1 MISAAYLSTLAIIS
15 FIICTLILINFIIKI
30 FGFKFYGSTTIPL
43 VLVFVL
49 CYLFALVP
57 NLYPITFVDGQPQ
70 FGSNNVLVS
79 MATSIFDALKMFAV
93 SFEKDAILNYFNAG
107 GYYKLFSIGYVF
119 TSISALLFASISII
133 VFTMKTFG
141 AKIKTLWFLMV
152 SKRDICYIFSDPK
165 VPIAST
171 LGQDLL
177 DKKKIVVMVITRS
190 SQKTQEGTEY
200 KDSLLMKGFD
210 VHIEN
215 FSTGI
220 CRVIFSR
227 FGRKRR
233 TFVYGIF
240 SNDDLSISLA
250 NAFQDTIEKIKD
262 RKTSRL
268 YKIEKKPDE
277 ITKSIESLN
286 KRINTIKETLE
297 NTSNDKRRS
306 KKLNKK
312 LLKTSSKLEKK
323 NKELLSSKK
332 EMLTAYRNFKVFV
345 TYHEA
350 DIDLNNNYSK
360 KTKHIINTLSEYD
373 IISTDFVLN
382 NPIDS
387 FIDIDHLDDI
397 SEGSMNVSFLGFGKI
412 NRPIFEKMTG
422 AYQLWGDNTHK
433 ITYSILDRDSKQ
445 LAEFCNNE
453 YTSKNNKD
461 PEIPFLYKV
470 QADCNQEDLTEFN
483 TIEKYVERISKD
495 ESRFTN
501 TGFEHFIVSVCD
513 TNRDIKIATYLRKAI
528 FKYVSNNL
536 TRCRIYVRISNNTLA
551 NNFINNNDGL
561 PIFTLTKYN
570 EKYFY
575 KKEDDLPE
583 VPIIVFGESA
593 LMSDYI
599 ANRYDKLYKLAIGTQ
614 KSYNKSTGDEE
625 LDYVNAE
632 LDIIESNKKE
642 FLQNT
647 DAAYNMHIKTKLLG
661 YDLDHNFDI
670 FENSQKIS
678 NIDDSFFAK
687 IDNYKFQVEKANNK
701 DDVIKLAQLEHN
713 RWVAASYVLNK
724 FSKWDKQEFIKANQT
739 LATNY
744 KENKDNSIK
753 INQGLAQKKEPERDI
768 ANKGF
773 KTSSN
778 DAVHICMLTN
788 SGLYNL
794 KQFIDQQKFN
804 NVTEESIKKQS
815 YKLIFTNDINQIK
828 EMLKALIK
836 EF

>member
-43 VLVFVL
+43 VVVFVL

-57 NLYPITFVDGQPQ
+57 NLYPIAAIVDGKPV

-79 MATSIFDALKMFAV
+79 MAVSIFDAIKMFAV
-93 SFEKDAILNYFNAG
+93 SFKKDAILNYFNAG
-107 GYYKLFSIGYVF
+107 GYYELFSIGYVF
-119 TSISALLFASISII
+119 TSVSALLFASISVI

-141 AKIKTLWFLMV
+141 AKIKTRWFLMF

-171 LGQDLL
+171 LAQDLL
-177 DKKKIVVMVITRS
+177 EKKKIVVMVITRS

-210 VHIEN
+210 VRIEN

-220 CRVIFSR
+220 CRLIFSR

-250 NAFQDTIEKIKD
+250 NAFQDTIEKSEN
-262 RKTSRL
+262 RKTFRL
-268 YKIEKKPDE
+268 YKINKKRDE
-277 ITKSIESLN
+277 LTTSVESLN
-286 KRINTIKETLE
+286 TRIITIEENLE
-297 NTSNDKRRS
+297 NTSIDKEQS
-306 KKLNKK
+306 AKLNKE
-312 LLKTSSKLEKK
+312 LLKAKAELEEK

-387 FIDIDHLDDI
+387 FIDIDKLDDI

-433 ITYSILDRDSKQ
+433 ITYSILDRDSNK

-453 YTSKNNKD
+453 YTSKNTKD

-470 QADCNQEDLTEFN
+470 QADCDQEDLTEFN

-495 ESRFTN
+495 KTRFTN
-501 TGFEHFIVSVCD
+501 TGFEHFIISVCD

-528 FKYVSNNL
+528 FKYISNNL

-551 NNFINNNDGL
+551 QNFINNNDGV
-561 PIFTLTKYN
+561 PIFPLTEYN
-570 EKYFY
+570 DKFFY
-575 KKEDDLPE
+575 KKEANLPE

-614 KSYNKSTGDEE
+614 KSYNKPTGNEE

-632 LDIIESNKKE
+632 LDIIGSNKKE

-661 YDLDHNFDI
+661 YELDYNFDI
-670 FENSQKIS
+670 FDNSQKIS
-678 NIDDSFFAK
+678 NIDDNFFAT
-687 IDNYKFQVEKANNK
+687 IDNYKFQVENINSK
-701 DDVIKLAQLEHN
+701 DDIIKLAQLEHN
-713 RWVAASYVLNK
+713 RWVAASYILNK
-724 FSKWDKQEFIKANQT
+724 FSKWDKEFFIKFNQT
-739 LATNY
+739 LATNQI
-744 KENKDNSIK
+744 KD
-753 INQGLAQKKEPERDI
+753 KKPKRDI
-768 ANKGF
+768 ADKGF

-794 KQFIDQQKFN
+794 KQHIDKQKFD
-804 NVTEESIKKQS
+804 NVTEDSIKNQS
-815 YKLIFTNDINQIK
+815 YKLVFTNDINQIK
-828 EMLKALIK
+828 EMLKALNK
-836 EF
+836 RF

>member
-15 FIICTLILINFIIKI
+15 FVICTLILINFIIKI

-43 VLVFVL
+43 VVAFVL

-57 NLYPITFVDGQPQ
+57 NLYPITAIVDGKPV

-79 MATSIFDALKMFAV
+79 MAVSIFDAIKMFAV

-107 GYYKLFSIGYVF
+107 GYYELFSIGYVF
-119 TSISALLFASISII
+119 TSVSALLFASISVI

-141 AKIKTLWFLMV
+141 AKIKTRWFLMF

-171 LGQDLL
+171 LAQDLL
-177 DKKKIVVMVITRS
+177 EKKKIVVMVITRS

-210 VHIEN
+210 VRIEN

-250 NAFQDTIEKIKD
+250 NAFQDTIEKSEN

-268 YKIEKKPDE
+268 YKINKKRDE
-277 ITKSIESLN
+277 LTTLVESLN
-286 KRINTIKETLE
+286 SCIITIEENLQ
-297 NTSNDKRRS
+297 NTSIDKEQS
-306 KKLNKK
+306 AKLNKE
-312 LLKTSSKLEKK
+312 LLKAKAELEEK
-323 NKELLSSKK
+323 NKELLSLKK

-387 FIDIDHLDDI
+387 FIDIDKLDDI

-433 ITYSILDRDSKQ
+433 ITYSILDRDSNK

-453 YTSKNNKD
+453 YTSKNTKD

-470 QADCNQEDLTEFN
+470 QADCDQEDLTEFN

-495 ESRFTN
+495 KSRFTN

-513 TNRDIKIATYLRKAI
+513 TNKDIKIATYLRKAI

-551 NNFINNNDGL
+551 QNFINNNDGV
-561 PIFTLTKYN
+561 PIFPLTEYN
-570 EKYFY
+570 DKFFY
-575 KKEDDLPE
+575 KKEANLPE

-614 KSYNKSTGDEE
+614 KSYNKPTGNEE

-632 LDIIESNKKE
+632 LDIIGSNKKE

-661 YDLDHNFDI
+661 YGLDYNFDI
-670 FENSQKIS
+670 FDNSQKIS
-678 NIDDSFFAK
+678 NIDDNFFAT
-687 IDNYKFQVEKANNK
+687 IDNYKFQVGNINSK
-701 DDVIKLAQLEHN
+701 DDIIKLAQLEHN
-713 RWVAASYVLNK
+713 RWVAASYILNK
-724 FSKWDKQEFIKANQT
+724 FSKWDKEFFIKFNQT
-739 LATNY
+739 LATNQI
-744 KENKDNSIK
+744 KD
-753 INQGLAQKKEPERDI
+753 KKPKRDI
-768 ANKGF
+768 ADKGF

-794 KQFIDQQKFN
+794 KQHIDKQKFD
-804 NVTEESIKKQS
+804 NVTEDSIKNQS
-815 YKLIFTNDINQIK
+815 YKLVFTNDINQIK

-836 EF
+836 DFK

>member
-43 VLVFVL
+43 VVVFVL

-57 NLYPITFVDGQPQ
+57 NLYPITAIVDGQPE

-79 MATSIFDALKMFAV
+79 IATSIFDAIKMFAV

-107 GYYKLFSIGYVF
+107 GYYELFSIGYVF
-119 TSISALLFASISII
+119 TSVSALLFASISII

-141 AKIKTLWFLMV
+141 AKIKTRWFLMF
-152 SKRDICYIFSDPK
+152 SKRDISYIFSDPK

-171 LGQDLL
+171 LAQDLL
-177 DKKKIVVMVITRS
+177 EKKKIVVMVITRS

-210 VHIEN
+210 VRIEN

-220 CRVIFSR
+220 CRLIFSR

-250 NAFQDTIEKIKD
+250 NAFQDTIEKSEN
-262 RKTSRL
+262 RKTFRL
-268 YKIEKKPDE
+268 YKINKKRDE
-277 ITKSIESLN
+277 LTTSVESLN
-286 KRINTIKETLE
+286 TRIITIEENLE
-297 NTSNDKRRS
+297 NTSIDKEQS
-306 KKLNKK
+306 AKLNKE
-312 LLKTSSKLEKK
+312 LLKAKAELEEK
-323 NKELLSSKK
+323 NKELLSLKK

-387 FIDIDHLDDI
+387 FINIDKLDDI

-433 ITYSILDRDSKQ
+433 ITYSILDRDSNK

-453 YTSKNNKD
+453 YTSKNTKD

-470 QADCNQEDLTEFN
+470 QADCDQEDLTEFN

-495 ESRFTN
+495 KSRFTN
-501 TGFEHFIVSVCD
+501 TGFEHFIISVCD

-551 NNFINNNDGL
+551 QNFINNNTKDT
-561 PIFTLTKYN
+561 IFRLTEYNNKYL
-570 EKYFY
+570 Y
-575 KKEDDLPE
+575 KKEAELPE

-614 KSYNKSTGDEE
+614 KSYNKPTGNEE

-632 LDIIESNKKE
+632 LDIIGSNKKE

-661 YDLDHNFDI
+661 YELDYNFDI
-670 FENSQKIS
+670 FDNSQKIS
-678 NIDDSFFAK
+678 NIDDNFFAT
-687 IDNYKFQVEKANNK
+687 IDNYKFQVENINSK
-701 DDVIKLAQLEHN
+701 DDIIKLAQLEHN
-713 RWVAASYVLNK
+713 RWVAASYILNK
-724 FSKWDKQEFIKANQT
+724 FSKWDKEFFIKFNQT
-739 LATNY
+739 LATNQIT
-744 KENKDNSIK
+744 D
-753 INQGLAQKKEPERDI
+753 KKPKRDI
-768 ANKGF
+768 ADKGF

-794 KQFIDQQKFN
+794 KQHIDKQKFD
-804 NVTEESIKKQS
+804 NVTEDSIKKQS
-815 YKLIFTNDINQIK
+815 YKLVFTNDINQIK

-836 EF
+836 DSK

>member
-43 VLVFVL
+43 VVAFVL

-57 NLYPITFVDGQPQ
+57 NLYPITAIVDGKPV

-79 MATSIFDALKMFAV
+79 MAVSIFDAIKMFAV

-107 GYYKLFSIGYVF
+107 GYYELFSIGYVF
-119 TSISALLFASISII
+119 TSVSALLFASISVI

-141 AKIKTLWFLMV
+141 AKIKTRWFLMF

-171 LGQDLL
+171 LAQDLL
-177 DKKKIVVMVITRS
+177 EKKKIVVMVITRS

-210 VHIEN
+210 VRIEN

-250 NAFQDTIEKIKD
+250 NAFQDTIEKSEN

-268 YKIEKKPDE
+268 YKINKKRDE
-277 ITKSIESLN
+277 LTTLVESLN
-286 KRINTIKETLE
+286 SCIITIEESLKNASIDKEQ
-297 NTSNDKRRS
+297 SA
-306 KKLNKK
+306 KLNKE
-312 LLKTSSKLEKK
+312 LLKAKAELEEK
-323 NKELLSSKK
+323 NKELLSLKK

-387 FIDIDHLDDI
+387 FIDIDKLDDI

-433 ITYSILDRDSKQ
+433 ITYSILDRDSNK

-453 YTSKNNKD
+453 YTLRNTKD

-495 ESRFTN
+495 KSRFTN
-501 TGFEHFIVSVCD
+501 TGFEHFIISVCD
-513 TNRDIKIATYLRKAI
+513 TNRDIKIATHLRKAI

-551 NNFINNNDGL
+551 QNFINNNDGV
-561 PIFTLTKYN
+561 PIFPLTEYN
-570 EKYFY
+570 DKFFY
-575 KKEDDLPE
+575 KKEANLPE

-614 KSYNKSTGDEE
+614 KSYNKPTGNEE

-632 LDIIESNKKE
+632 LDIIGSNKKE

-661 YDLDHNFDI
+661 YDLDYNFDI
-670 FENSQKIS
+670 FDNSQKIS
-678 NIDDSFFAK
+678 NIDDNFFAT
-687 IDNYKFQVEKANNK
+687 IDNYKFQVENINSK
-701 DDVIKLAQLEHN
+701 DDIIKLAQLEHN
-713 RWVAASYVLNK
+713 RWVAASYILNK
-724 FSKWDKQEFIKANQT
+724 FSKWDKEFFIKFNQT
-739 LATNY
+739 LATNQI
-744 KENKDNSIK
+744 KD
-753 INQGLAQKKEPERDI
+753 KKPKRDI
-768 ANKGF
+768 ADKGF

-794 KQFIDQQKFN
+794 KQHIDKQKFD
-804 NVTEESIKKQS
+804 NVTEDSIKNQS
-815 YKLIFTNDINQIK
+815 FKLVFTNDINQIK

-836 EF
+836 DFK

>member
-43 VLVFVL
+43 VVVFVL

-57 NLYPITFVDGQPQ
+57 NLYPITAIVDGQPE

-79 MATSIFDALKMFAV
+79 IATSIFDAIKMFAV

-107 GYYKLFSIGYVF
+107 GYYELFSIGYVF
-119 TSISALLFASISII
+119 TSVSALLFASISII

-141 AKIKTLWFLMV
+141 AKIKTRWFLMF
-152 SKRDICYIFSDPK
+152 SKRDISYIFSDPK

-171 LGQDLL
+171 LAQDLL
-177 DKKKIVVMVITRS
+177 EKKKIVVMVITRS

-210 VHIEN
+210 VRIEN

-220 CRVIFSR
+220 CRLIFSR

-250 NAFQDTIEKIKD
+250 NAFQDTIEKSEN

-268 YKIEKKPDE
+268 YKINKKRDE
-277 ITKSIESLN
+277 LTTSVESLN
-286 KRINTIKETLE
+286 TRIITIEENLE
-297 NTSNDKRRS
+297 NTSIDKEQS
-306 KKLNKK
+306 AKLNKE
-312 LLKTSSKLEKK
+312 LLKAKAELEEK
-323 NKELLSSKK
+323 NKELLSLKK

-387 FIDIDHLDDI
+387 FINIDKLDDI

-433 ITYSILDRDSKQ
+433 ITYSILDRDSNK

-453 YTSKNNKD
+453 YTSKSTKD

-470 QADCNQEDLTEFN
+470 QADCDQEDLTEFN

-495 ESRFTN
+495 KSRFTN
-501 TGFEHFIVSVCD
+501 TGFEHFIISVCD

-551 NNFINNNDGL
+551 QNFINNNTKDT
-561 PIFTLTKYN
+561 IFRLTEYNNKYL
-570 EKYFY
+570 Y
-575 KKEDDLPE
+575 KKEAELPE

-614 KSYNKSTGDEE
+614 KSYNKPTGNEE
-625 LDYVNAE
+625 LDYINAE
-632 LDIIESNKKE
+632 LDIIGSNKMA

-661 YDLDHNFDI
+661 YDLDYNFDI
-670 FENSQKIS
+670 FDNSQKIY
-678 NIDDSFFAK
+678 NIDDNFFAT
-687 IDNYKFQVEKANNK
+687 IDNYKFQVENINSK
-701 DDVIKLAQLEHN
+701 DDIIKLAQLEHN
-713 RWVAASYVLNK
+713 RWVAASYILNK
-724 FSKWDKQEFIKANQT
+724 FSKWDKEFFIKFNQT
-739 LATNY
+739 LATNQI
-744 KENKDNSIK
+744 KD
-753 INQGLAQKKEPERDI
+753 KKPKRDI
-768 ANKGF
+768 ADKGF

-794 KQFIDQQKFN
+794 KQHIDKQKFD
-804 NVTEESIKKQS
+804 NVTEDSIKKQS
-815 YKLIFTNDINQIK
+815 YKLVFTNDINQIK

-836 EF
+836 DSK

>member
-43 VLVFVL
+43 VVVFVL

-57 NLYPITFVDGQPQ
+57 NLYPITAIVDGQPE

-79 MATSIFDALKMFAV
+79 IATSIFDAIKMFAV

-107 GYYKLFSIGYVF
+107 GYYELFSIGYVF
-119 TSISALLFASISII
+119 TSVSALLFASISII

-141 AKIKTLWFLMV
+141 AKIKTRWFLMF
-152 SKRDICYIFSDPK
+152 SKRDISYIFSDPK

-171 LGQDLL
+171 LAQDLL
-177 DKKKIVVMVITRS
+177 EKKKIVVMVITRS

-210 VHIEN
+210 VRIEN

-220 CRVIFSR
+220 CRLIFSR

-250 NAFQDTIEKIKD
+250 NAFQDTIEKSEN

-268 YKIEKKPDE
+268 YKINKKRDE
-277 ITKSIESLN
+277 LTTSVESLN
-286 KRINTIKETLE
+286 TRIITIEENLE
-297 NTSNDKRRS
+297 NTSIDKEQS
-306 KKLNKK
+306 AKLNKE
-312 LLKTSSKLEKK
+312 LLKAKAELEEK
-323 NKELLSSKK
+323 NKELLSLKK

-387 FIDIDHLDDI
+387 FINIDKLDDI

-433 ITYSILDRDSKQ
+433 ITYSILDRDSNK

-453 YTSKNNKD
+453 YTSKSTKD

-470 QADCNQEDLTEFN
+470 QADCDQEDLTEFN

-495 ESRFTN
+495 KSRFTN
-501 TGFEHFIVSVCD
+501 TGFEHFIISVCD

-551 NNFINNNDGL
+551 QNFINNNTKDT
-561 PIFTLTKYN
+561 IFRLTEYNNKYL
-570 EKYFY
+570 Y
-575 KKEDDLPE
+575 KKEAELPE

-614 KSYNKSTGDEE
+614 KSYNKPTGNEE
-625 LDYVNAE
+625 LDYINAE
-632 LDIIESNKKE
+632 LDIIGSNKMA

-661 YDLDHNFDI
+661 YDLDYNFDI
-670 FENSQKIS
+670 FDNSQKIY
-678 NIDDSFFAK
+678 NIDDNFFAT
-687 IDNYKFQVEKANNK
+687 IDNYKFQVENINSK
-701 DDVIKLAQLEHN
+701 DDIIKLAQLEHN
-713 RWVAASYVLNK
+713 RWVAASYILNK
-724 FSKWDKQEFIKANQT
+724 FSKWDKEFFIKFNQT
-739 LATNY
+739 LATNQIT
-744 KENKDNSIK
+744 D
-753 INQGLAQKKEPERDI
+753 KKPKRDI
-768 ANKGF
+768 ADKGF

-794 KQFIDQQKFN
+794 KQHIDKQKFD
-804 NVTEESIKKQS
+804 NVTEDSIKKQS
-815 YKLIFTNDINQIK
+815 YKLVFTNDINQIK

-836 EF
+836 DSK

>member
-43 VLVFVL
+43 VVVFVL

-57 NLYPITFVDGQPQ
+57 NLYPITAIVDGQPE

-79 MATSIFDALKMFAV
+79 IATSIFDAIKMFAV

-107 GYYKLFSIGYVF
+107 GYYELFSIGYVF
-119 TSISALLFASISII
+119 TSVSALLFASISII

-141 AKIKTLWFLMV
+141 AKIKTRWFLMF

-171 LGQDLL
+171 LAQDLL
-177 DKKKIVVMVITRS
+177 EKKKIVVMVITRS

-210 VHIEN
+210 VRIEN

-220 CRVIFSR
+220 CRLIFSR

-250 NAFQDTIEKIKD
+250 NAFQDTIEKSEN

-268 YKIEKKPDE
+268 YKINKKRDE
-277 ITKSIESLN
+277 LTTSVESLN
-286 KRINTIKETLE
+286 TRIITIEENLE
-297 NTSNDKRRS
+297 NTSIDKEQS
-306 KKLNKK
+306 AKLNKE
-312 LLKTSSKLEKK
+312 LLKAKAELEEK
-323 NKELLSSKK
+323 NKELLSLKK

-387 FIDIDHLDDI
+387 FINIDKLDDI

-433 ITYSILDRDSKQ
+433 ITYSILDRDSNK

-453 YTSKNNKD
+453 YTSKSTKD

-470 QADCNQEDLTEFN
+470 QADCDQEDLTEFN

-495 ESRFTN
+495 KSRFTN
-501 TGFEHFIVSVCD
+501 TGFEHFIISVCD

-551 NNFINNNDGL
+551 QNFINNNTKDT
-561 PIFTLTKYN
+561 IFRLTEYNNKYL
-570 EKYFY
+570 Y
-575 KKEDDLPE
+575 KKEAELPE

-614 KSYNKSTGDEE
+614 KSYNKPTGNEE
-625 LDYVNAE
+625 LDYINAE
-632 LDIIESNKKE
+632 LDIIGSNKMA

-661 YDLDHNFDI
+661 YDLDYNFDI
-670 FENSQKIS
+670 FDNSQKIY
-678 NIDDSFFAK
+678 NIDDNFFAT
-687 IDNYKFQVEKANNK
+687 IDNYKFQVENINSK
-701 DDVIKLAQLEHN
+701 DDIIKLAQLEHN
-713 RWVAASYVLNK
+713 RWVAASYILNK
-724 FSKWDKQEFIKANQT
+724 FSKWDKEFFIKFNQT
-739 LATNY
+739 LATNQI
-744 KENKDNSIK
+744 KD
-753 INQGLAQKKEPERDI
+753 KKPKRDI
-768 ANKGF
+768 ADKGF

-794 KQFIDQQKFN
+794 KQHIDKQKFD
-804 NVTEESIKKQS
+804 NVTEDSIKKQS
-815 YKLIFTNDINQIK
+815 YKLVFTNDINQIK

-836 EF
+836 DSK